1 MSIQIGLEII
11 LNMSLFI
18 ILGNLSNSLP
28 RAAAVHI
35 PPGDMPP
42 APTEPPAEPRNAA
55 RIASNLDYI
64 LHEPRN
70 GTRKPTN
77 PRHRATERPT
87 EPRKEA
93 RQGNLYTKTKRAVQ
107 TAPATPTEG
116 KRKPP
121 MPGGFLSYLFIFNKS
136 ANTTNG
142 KIKMQNI
149 INPTFQTSLFY
160 ATVNRL

>member
-64 LHEPRN
+64 LHKPRN

-93 RQGNLYTKTKRAVQ
+93 RQGNIHQNKKSCTDSPSNAHRGQKKTAHAGRL
-107 TAPATPTEG
+107 
-116 KRKPP
+116 
-121 MPGGFLSYLFIFNKS
+121 LSYLFIFNKS

-149 INPTFQTSLFY
+149 INPTFQTSSFY
-160 ATVNRL
+160 ATVKRL

>member
-35 PPGDMPP
+35 PPGGICPQHQQNPQQSHETPP
-42 APTEPPAEPRNAA
+42 ELRLILITFYTNPGTVHASPRTHATEPQNAPQSHA
-55 RIASNLDYI
+55 RKQ
-64 LHEPRN
+64 
-70 GTRKPTN
+70 G
-77 PRHRATERPT
+77 
-87 EPRKEA
+87 KET
-93 RQGNLYTKTKRAVQ
+93 YTKTKRAVQ

-121 MPGGFLSYLFIFNKS
+121 MPGGFPSYLFIFNKS

-142 KIKMQNI
+142 KIKIQNI
-149 INPTFQTSLFY
+149 INRLHLLSLI
-160 ATVNRL
+160 